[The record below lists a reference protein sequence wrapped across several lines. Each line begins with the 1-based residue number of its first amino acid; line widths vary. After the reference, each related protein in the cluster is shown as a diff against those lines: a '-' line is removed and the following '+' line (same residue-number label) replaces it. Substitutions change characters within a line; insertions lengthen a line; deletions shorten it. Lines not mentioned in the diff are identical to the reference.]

1 MAATGVMAVV
11 TDMADM
17 AVVTVVFC
25 APRVVLMNSG
35 HRLAEARRMCDPVPG
50 TEPLRA

>member
-1 MAATGVMAVV
+1 MAVTMVVMALV
-11 TDMADM
+11 ADM
-17 AVVTVVFC
+17 AVVTVAFC
-25 APRVVLMNSG
+25 ALRVVLMNSG